1 MQHPSLC
8 LVIKA
13 TRVKTISNA
22 VWYLHWTEFK
32 MVQWQWAVVIKKR
45 QTRLL
50 KKSKYV
56 HQIHHYLMSACI
68 RISCD
73 FTITSI
79 YPVSKIAPNLAS
91 CNFDKHRLIL
101 IIFSKQHRHTF
112 KNDVVIQFLLIP
124 SFLLTLF
131 HFK

>member
-1 MQHPSLC
+1 MTVSSC
-8 LVIKA
+8 
-13 TRVKTISNA
+13 R
-22 VWYLHWTEFK
+22 
-32 MVQWQWAVVIKKR
+32 KKR
-45 QTRLL
+45 QTCLL
-50 KKSKYV
+50 KKPKHV
-56 HQIHHYLMSACI
+56 HQIHHYLTSACI

-79 YPVSKIAPNLAS
+79 YPVSQKIAPNLAS

-112 KNDVVIQFLLIP
+112 KNDVLIQFLLIP

-131 HFK
+131 RFKQQQWKMMWSITCFLQ